1 MHSLIVVSH
10 PDPASLTH
18 AVATG
23 IGRAITAAS
32 TANSVE
38 IADLAREGFDPR
50 FTLDDIGVINRTAPA
65 SGAVRTEQ
73 ARIDSADRLIIT
85 YPVYWWSMPALLKG
99 WIDRV
104 FASGWAYD
112 ESPDGKLEKRLGR
125 LHVHLVAIG
134 GATRATYD
142 RRGYSKAMAAQ
153 IDHGI
158 FDYCGAQLLSSDLLL
173 IPETRTTDE
182 LLAEACRIGR
192 RIAGGDTGRAAA

>member
-18 AVATG
+18 AVAAG
-23 IGRAITAAS
+23 IERSITAAS

-50 FTLDDIGVINRTAPA
+50 FTLNDVGVINRTAPA
-65 SGAVRTEQ
+65 SDAVRAEQ
-73 ARIDSADRLIIT
+73 ARIDGADRLIIV
-85 YPVYWWSMPALLKG
+85 YPVYWWSMPGLLKG

-104 FASGWAYD
+104 FAKDWAYG
-112 ESPDGKLEKRLGR
+112 ETPDGKLEKKLGR
-125 LHVHLVAIG
+125 LRVHLVAIG
-134 GATRATYD
+134 GATQATYD
-142 RRGYSKAMAAQ
+142 RRGYSTAMAAQ

-173 IPETRTTDE
+173 IPQVRTTDA
-182 LLAEACRIGR
+182 LLAEAGRIGA